1 MKIKNYYILRLNE
14 LAKLLW
20 IIILLG
26 ACQSDDSYSVQ
37 QDGPVL
43 VKLSVSAADASTASG
58 SDTGTDALITSI
70 YILQF
75 NADANSYGTLRYV
88 AEGKKN
94 TGGTYTANLLQS
106 IGNNDN
112 YKLVI
117 LANLPEYGFLYGLY
131 GKSYEEVQQAC
142 LSTTTAAPLVF
153 DDSHPFPMFGVVNGG
168 ASVQV
173 QDGTVY
179 TGNTELIRAVARVDI
194 GIGTKNTDP
203 DGTITSWSN
212 TGSGKQPFVM
222 TEVQVWKAGQRYI
235 YMPAL
240 ANYHW
245 TTTTTGGVTSNK
257 IMIDGPSVAPGA
269 TTTKTYDSPYITNG
283 TYCLGKIYLPESDLL
298 WENGGGVYDANHKNR
313 LAIIVGGYYN
323 NSPDLSYY
331 RVDFT
336 NDDSG
341 TKMDILRNH
350 VYQFTIKSVKDTG
363 YATADLAYNSKPK
376 NLGFE
381 ATLEPWTTGQSTSVP
396 SISGYYLN
404 YQGFN
409 GENLDWTYAA
419 GSLQTIPKKKSL
431 WIGYNFS
438 FDYNSF
444 YNEGNSFYAPMKI
457 QIGQNGRLYA
467 TVPEALNYEG
477 VLPSL
482 MVSGSDM
489 VDESGNEI
497 AAWKTGT
504 TLTAFDLCRDLEEN
518 GFDDWRLPRLSE
530 LAFIYVNQGS
540 LEKMRG
546 FTPMSGTYWCG
557 SEFQEGTTDELR
569 KKSGSAWAV
578 DFNTSTGYAV
588 HYKKTEKLRIR
599 CVRQK
604 SNDK

>member
-1 MKIKNYYILRLNE
+1 
-14 LAKLLW
+14 
-20 IIILLG
+20 
-26 ACQSDDSYSVQ
+26 
-37 QDGPVL
+37 
-43 VKLSVSAADASTASG
+43 
-58 SDTGTDALITSI
+58 
-70 YILQF
+70 
-75 NADANSYGTLRYV
+75 
-88 AEGKKN
+88 
-94 TGGTYTANLLQS
+94 
-106 IGNNDN
+106 
-112 YKLVI
+112 
-117 LANLPEYGFLYGLY
+117 
-131 GKSYEEVQQAC
+131 
-142 LSTTTAAPLVF
+142 
-153 DDSHPFPMFGVVNGG
+153 MFGVVNGG

-173 QDGTVY
+173 QEGTAY

-194 GIGTKNTDP
+194 GIGTKKTDP

-222 TEVQVWKAGQRYI
+222 TEVQVWKAGQRYT

-245 TTTTTGGVTSNK
+245 TTTTTGGATSNK
-257 IMIDGPSVAPGA
+257 IVIDSPSVAPGA
-269 TTTKTYDSPYITNG
+269 TTTKTYDSPYITSG

-298 WENGGGVYDANHKNR
+298 WENGGGVYDANHKKR

-341 TKMDILRNH
+341 TKMNILRNH
-350 VYQFTIKSVKDTG
+350 IYQFTIKSVKATG
-363 YATADLAYNSKPK
+363 YATAELAYNSMPK

-381 ATLEPWTTGQSTSVP
+381 ATLEPWTTGQSASVP

-419 GSLQTIPKKKSL
+419 GSSQTIPKKKSL
-431 WIGYNFS
+431 WIGFNFS
-438 FDYNSF
+438 FDYNIF
-444 YNEGNSFYAPMKI
+444 YDEGNSYYAPIKI
-457 QIGQNGRLYA
+457 PYGQNGKLYA
-467 TVPEALNYEG
+467 TVPDALNYEG
-477 VLPSL
+477 TFPSL
-482 MVSGSDM
+482 MVSGSDI
-489 VDESGNEI
+489 VDESGNETVP
-497 AAWKTGT
+497 WKTGT

-540 LEKMRG
+540 LEKLRG
-546 FTPMSGTYWCG
+546 FTPLSGTYWCG
-557 SEFQEGTTDELR
+557 SEYLEGTTDELR

-578 DFNTSTGYAV
+578 DFNTSTGYAL

>member
-43 VKLSVSAADASTASG
+43 VKLSVSAADAGTASG

-117 LANLPEYGFLYGLY
+117 LANLPDYGFLYGLY

-194 GIGTKNTDP
+194 GIGTKKTDP
-203 DGTITSWSN
+203 DGTITSWVN

-222 TEVQVWKAGQRYI
+222 AEVQVWKAGQRYT

-245 TTTTTGGVTSNK
+245 TTTTTGGATSNK
-257 IMIDGPSVAPGA
+257 IVIDSPSVAPGA
-269 TTTKTYDSPYITNG
+269 TTTKTYDSPYITSG

-298 WENGGGVYDANHKNR
+298 WENGGGVYDANHKKR

-341 TKMDILRNH
+341 TKMNILRNH
-350 VYQFTIKSVKDTG
+350 IYQFTIKSVKATG
-363 YATADLAYNSKPK
+363 YATAELAYNSMPK

-381 ATLEPWTTGQSTSVP
+381 ATLEPWTMGQSTSVP

-409 GENLDWTYAA
+409 SENLDWTYAA
-419 GSLQTIPKKKSL
+419 GSSQTIPKKKSL
-431 WIGYNFS
+431 WIDFNFS
-438 FDYNSF
+438 FDYNIF
-444 YNEGNSFYAPMKI
+444 YDEGNSYYAPIKI
-457 QIGQNGRLYA
+457 PYGQNGKLYA
-467 TVPEALNYEG
+467 TVPDALNYEG
-477 VLPSL
+477 TFPSL
-482 MVSGSDM
+482 MVSGSDI
-489 VDESGNEI
+489 VDESGNETV
-497 AAWKTGT
+497 AWKTGT

-540 LEKMRG
+540 LEKLRG
-546 FTPMSGTYWCG
+546 FTPLSGTYWCG
-557 SEFQEGTTDELR
+557 SEYLEGTTDEQK

-578 DFNTSTGYAV
+578 DFNTNPGYAL
-588 HYKKTEKLRIR
+588 HYKKTVKLRIR

>member
-1 MKIKNYYILRLNE
+1 MKIKNNYILRLNE

-43 VKLSVSAADASTASG
+43 VKLSVSAADAGTASG
-58 SDTGTDALITSI
+58 SDTGTDARIASI

-75 NADANSYGTLRYV
+75 NADTDSYGTLRYV

-106 IGNNDN
+106 VGTNDN

-117 LANLPEYGFLYGLY
+117 LANLPDYGFLYGLY
-131 GKSYEEVQQAC
+131 GKSYEDVQQAC
-142 LSTTTAAPLVF
+142 LSTAITAPLVF

-173 QDGTVY
+173 QEGTAY

-194 GIGTKNTDP
+194 GIGTKKTDP

-222 TEVQVWKAGQRYI
+222 TEVQVWKAGQRYT

-245 TTTTTGGVTSNK
+245 TTTTTGGATSNK
-257 IMIDGPSVAPGA
+257 IVIDSPSTAPGA
-269 TTTKTYDSPYITNG
+269 TTTKTYDSPYITSG

-298 WENGGGVYDANHKNR
+298 WENGGGVYDANHKKR

-341 TKMDILRNH
+341 TKMNILRNH
-350 VYQFTIKSVKDTG
+350 IYQFTIKSVKATG
-363 YATADLAYNSKPK
+363 YATAELAYNSMPK

-381 ATLEPWTTGQSTSVP
+381 ATLEPWTTGQSASVP

-419 GSLQTIPKKKSL
+419 GSSQTIPKKKSL
-431 WIGYNFS
+431 WIGFNFS
-438 FDYNSF
+438 FDYNIF
-444 YNEGNSFYAPMKI
+444 YDEGNSYYAPIKI
-457 QIGQNGRLYA
+457 PYGQNGKLYA
-467 TVPEALNYEG
+467 TVPDALNYEG
-477 VLPSL
+477 TFPSL
-482 MVSGSDM
+482 MVSGSDI
-489 VDESGNEI
+489 VDESGNETVP
-497 AAWKTGT
+497 WKTGT

-540 LEKMRG
+540 LEKLRG
-546 FTPMSGTYWCG
+546 FTPLSGTYWCG
-557 SEFQEGTTDELR
+557 SEYLEGTTDELR

-578 DFNTSTGYAV
+578 DFNTNPGYAL